1 MFRKLHHQYQSSMEP
16 KFSIL
21 IFAVVFVITIGVATI
36 GLLTA
41 YNLSKNYKRHYLQTL
56 LYQQIFLYS
65 FFLYGIWGRIFLVQA
80 FAGLELNLVILNK
93 ASVFISALGVPF
105 LIISWYM
112 LIKFFYE
119 TKNLKITK
127 AATIAYFAF
136 YVVLIT
142 TGAWFANTGVF
153 HQMGTP
159 ENAFI
164 RILAG
169 LNLFSN
175 LFILIPAFLVK
186 SGTDENY
193 NLRFPPV
200 YLFGYLLGVFAYSI
214 GIWFIKEHFLITV
227 LSILSLFVGSALV
240 PFFVLLMVKKL
251 PVGENVGKMDFEGFC
266 LKFEISKREAEII
279 REICS
284 GKSNQD
290 IADSL
295 FITLQ
300 TVKDHSHHIYTKT
313 GVKNR
318 VHLANLVREKIKRK

>member
-1 MFRKLHHQYQSSMEP
+1 M
-16 KFSIL
+16 
-21 IFAVVFVITIGVATI
+21 
-36 GLLTA
+36 
-41 YNLSKNYKRHYLQTL
+41 
-56 LYQQIFLYS
+56 
-65 FFLYGIWGRIFLVQA
+65 VQA
-80 FAGLELNLVILNK
+80 FTGLELNQVVLNK
-93 ASVFISALGVPF
+93 ASIFISALGLPF

-119 TKNLKITK
+119 SRNINITK
-127 AATIAYFAF
+127 TATITYFVF

-159 ENAFI
+159 EIAFI
-164 RILAG
+164 RVLSG
-169 LNLFSN
+169 LNFVSN
-175 LFILIPAFLVK
+175 LFIIIPGLLIK

-193 NLRFPPV
+193 NLRLPPIYFLA
-200 YLFGYLLGVFAYSI
+200 YLSGVFAYSI
-214 GIWFIKEHFLITV
+214 GIWFIKEHFLIAAFT
-227 LSILSLFVGSALV
+227 ILFLFAVSSLV
-240 PFFVLLMVKKL
+240 PFYVMLLIKKL
-251 PVGENVGKMDFEGFC
+251 PVGENVGKMDFESFC
-266 LKFEISKREAEII
+266 VKFEISKREAEVI

-295 FITLQ
+295 FISLQ

-318 VHLANLVREKIKRK
+318 VHLANLLREKIKRK